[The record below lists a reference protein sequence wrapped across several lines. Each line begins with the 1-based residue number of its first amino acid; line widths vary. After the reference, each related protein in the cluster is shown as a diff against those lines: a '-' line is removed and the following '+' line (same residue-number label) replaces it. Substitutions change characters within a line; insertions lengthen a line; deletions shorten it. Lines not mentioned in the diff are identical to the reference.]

1 MGRRHD
7 LEFVSIPRMVL
18 TSAKRFDAAEAV
30 VDLDAGVRWSFTDVA
45 DRMTESVRAAI
56 AFGIEP
62 GDRVALW
69 APNCADW
76 IVAALG
82 IQGAGGILVPLN
94 TRFKGPEIAYLLRK
108 SGAKGVLTVPK
119 FLGNDH
125 VSTLKEVGVDV
136 PIVLVGAGRVGGT
149 TSWTDYLAAGA
160 AVEPSTAI
168 ARIEAIQ
175 AEDLSD
181 IMFTSGTTGAP
192 KGVMLTHGQS
202 LRAYGYLTDVFTFR
216 PGDRYLIIPP
226 FFHTFGYK
234 SGWMACLMQGVTA
247 IPQSV
252 FDVDTVLRRLADERV
267 SILLGP
273 PTVFSDLIR
282 HPRRREFDLSRLRV
296 SVPAAANVPPSLYPQ
311 LRDELG
317 FDVVLSA
324 YGLTEST
331 SIVSTSHPSDSI
343 EDIANSVG
351 RPAEGIEVKLIDET
365 GTPVAT
371 GKPGEILVRG
381 YCVMRGYWEDE
392 ASTAATIDADGWLH
406 TGDIGMMNERG
417 FLKIVDRKKD
427 MFIVGG
433 FNAYPAE
440 IENVLRGHD
449 AVVDVAVIGVPDER
463 MGEVGAAFVVAKNL
477 TSDALISWASGRLA
491 NFKVP
496 RHVVFVDA
504 LPRNASTKLIKSRL
518 REQWAAVAEQ

>member
-1 MGRRHD
+1 
-7 LEFVSIPRMVL
+7 
-18 TSAKRFDAAEAV
+18 
-30 VDLDAGVRWSFTDVA
+30 
-45 DRMTESVRAAI
+45 
-56 AFGIEP
+56 
-62 GDRVALW
+62 
-69 APNCADW
+69 
-76 IVAALG
+76 
-82 IQGAGGILVPLN
+82 
-94 TRFKGPEIAYLLRK
+94 
-108 SGAKGVLTVPK
+108 
-119 FLGNDH
+119 
-125 VSTLKEVGVDV
+125 
-136 PIVLVGAGRVGGT
+136 
-149 TSWTDYLAAGA
+149 
-160 AVEPSTAI
+160 
-168 ARIEAIQ
+168 
-175 AEDLSD
+175 
-181 IMFTSGTTGAP
+181 
-192 KGVMLTHGQS
+192 
-202 LRAYGYLTDVFTFR
+202 
-216 PGDRYLIIPP
+216 
-226 FFHTFGYK
+226 
-234 SGWMACLMQGVTA
+234 
-247 IPQSV
+247 
-252 FDVDTVLRRLADERV
+252 
-267 SILLGP
+267 
-273 PTVFSDLIR
+273 
-282 HPRRREFDLSRLRV
+282 V

-317 FDVVLSA
+317 FDVVLST

-351 RPAEGIEVKLIDET
+351 CPAEGIEVKLIDET

-406 TGDIGMMNERG
+406 TGDIGTMNERG

-449 AVVDVAVIGVPDER
+449 AVVDAAVIGVPDER

-504 LPRNASTKLIKSRL
+504 LPRNASMKLIKSRL

>member
-1 MGRRHD
+1 M
-7 LEFVSIPRMVL
+7 
-18 TSAKRFDAAEAV
+18 
-30 VDLDAGVRWSFTDVA
+30 AG
-45 DRMTESVRAAI
+45 AAI
-56 AFGIEP
+56 T
-62 GDRVALW
+62 
-69 APNCADW
+69 
-76 IVAALG
+76 
-82 IQGAGGILVPLN
+82 PLN
-94 TRFKGPEIAYLLRK
+94 TRLRGREAGDILRRSRATLLF
-108 SGAKGVLTVPK
+108 TVDS
-119 FLGNDH
+119 FLN
-125 VSTLKEVGVDV
+125 
-136 PIVLVGAGRVGGT
+136 
-149 TSWTDYLAAGA
+149 TDYLALLANEALPEMRARVLLGTANNDWEKFVAAGNGPDDP
-160 AVEPSTAI
+160 AVDCALSALRPD
-168 ARIEAIQ
+168 
-175 AEDLSD
+175 DLSD
-181 IMFTSGTTGAP
+181 VVFTSGTTGAP
-192 KGVMLTHGQS
+192 KGVMSTHGRVVPLFRS
-202 LRAYGYLTDVFTFR
+202 WAETVDLRQ
-216 PGDRYLIIPP
+216 GDRYLIVNP

-504 LPRNASTKLIKSRL
+504 LPRNASMKLIKSRL